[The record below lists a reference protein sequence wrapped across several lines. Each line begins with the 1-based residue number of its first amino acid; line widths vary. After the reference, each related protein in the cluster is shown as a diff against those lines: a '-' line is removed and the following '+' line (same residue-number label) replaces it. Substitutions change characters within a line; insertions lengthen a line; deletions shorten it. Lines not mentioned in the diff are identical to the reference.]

1 MDCSQINR
9 LMTVE
14 GAHNSSAK
22 DLEPL
27 VVESDLKQIEI
38 GHQCGQDGQMGH
50 VTGMPAQSDLSQ
62 MDDECFS
69 TLIVPAIGTWPRF
82 DSPLRLG
89 VMASGTGTNFEALHN
104 AITCGD
110 LDAQIRVL
118 VVNKAGCGA
127 IARAERLG
135 IRCEFKDH
143 RLFPTR
149 KAMDEELVRTFQN
162 EGVEA
167 VVMAGWMR
175 IVTPVL
181 IDAFPGKLI
190 NIHPSLLPSFKG
202 MDAIGQCLAAGVTIA
217 GCTVHEVL
225 NDVDAG
231 PILAQAA
238 VPILS
243 GDNRD
248 RLNRRIQ
255 AQEHRLLPWATA
267 LAGQRWRS
275 ATRTQG

>member
-1 MDCSQINR
+1 
-9 LMTVE
+9 
-14 GAHNSSAK
+14 
-22 DLEPL
+22 
-27 VVESDLKQIEI
+27 
-38 GHQCGQDGQMGH
+38 
-50 VTGMPAQSDLSQ
+50 
-62 MDDECFS
+62 
-69 TLIVPAIGTWPRF
+69 
-82 DSPLRLG
+82 
-89 VMASGTGTNFEALHN
+89 
-104 AITCGD
+104 
-110 LDAQIRVL
+110 
-118 VVNKAGCGA
+118 
-127 IARAERLG
+127 
-135 IRCEFKDH
+135 
-143 RLFPTR
+143 
-149 KAMDEELVRTFQN
+149 MDEELVRTFQN

-202 MDAIGQCLAAGVTIA
+202 MDAIGQCLTSGVTIA

-243 GDNRD
+243 DDNRE

-255 AQEHRLLPWATA
+255 TQEHRLLPWATA

-275 ATRTQG
+275 AATTQG